1 MEKVP
6 FTKRALKNLCGKINR
21 EQSEDDVRKTME
33 VFAELGSRDPHFTY
47 RVQADEDGRIATL
60 MWANGSSRLQYTFF
74 GDVVT
79 FDTTYRTNLY
89 NMPFGLFVGVNNHF
103 QSIILAGVLVRDE
116 KVEAFEWVFT
126 EFIRMMGGTAPRTIL
141 TDQCQAMEVAIKNV
155 MPQTA
160 HRWCKWH
167 VLKKAKESLESLYSK
182 KSEFRAEFHK
192 VVNHMLTIDEF
203 EEAWKILV
211 EKYSLK
217 THDYMRQLYDIR
229 HKWAK
234 PYFKGVFCAKMSS
247 TQRSESA
254 NHMLKNY
261 IPPGCPMHMFVKKY
275 MRLQFDREA
284 EENYK
289 EKRTQIGRPLYRANL
304 AIERHAGK
312 IYTRAMFEQFG
323 HILYECGA
331 YQVEELEKGKL
342 YLAIHTDAARR
353 EKWCRVSYKV
363 AILEGG
369 DEYDCECGQFA
380 HMGLLCSHVV
390 KVLDF
395 IRVTEIPQKHIVK
408 RWTRD
413 ARDILPAHLTQYQRD
428 NAHNNPFSFR
438 HFNMYMHAMELVRM
452 GDASVEAYGKFMTL
466 IKDCLVQMEPFL
478 EIRDGLG
485 LEDRIGQHGD
495 GANARENGDE
505 LAAHTTVVAASGG
518 AGFGNVNDDAT
529 SANESG
535 NRLSGLL
542 APKKRKEMGCPTTS
556 REKAPYEG
564 LSKRTR
570 FCSICR
576 QQGHKRTT
584 CPDRG
589 DAPKPV
595 RKPARCKNCGV
606 EGHRRKNCNKVSDL
620 RVIGM

>member
-1 MEKVP
+1 
-6 FTKRALKNLCGKINR
+6 
-21 EQSEDDVRKTME
+21 ME
-33 VFAELGSRDPHFTY
+33 VFADLGSRDPHFTY
-47 RVQADEDGRIATL
+47 RVQADQDGRITTL

-89 NMPFGLFVGVNNHF
+89 NMPFDLFVGVNNHF

-116 KVEAFEWVFT
+116 KVETFEWVFT
-126 EFIRMMGGTAPRTIL
+126 EFVRMMGGSAPKTIL
-141 TDQCQAMEVAIKNV
+141 TDQNRAMEVAIKNV

-167 VLKKAKESLESLYSK
+167 VLKKAKESLGSLYTK

-203 EEAWKILV
+203 EEGWKILV
-211 EKYSLK
+211 EKYDLK
-217 THDYMRQLYDIR
+217 THDYMTQLYDIR

-234 PYFKGVFCAKMSS
+234 PYFKGVFCAKMTS
-247 TQRSESA
+247 TQRNESA

-261 IPPGCPMHMFVKKY
+261 VPPSCPMHLFVKKY
-275 MRLQFDREA
+275 TRLQFDREA
-284 EENYK
+284 EENYE
-289 EKRTQIGRPLYRANL
+289 EKRTRIGRPLYKANL

-342 YLAIHTDAARR
+342 YLAIHTEAARR

-363 AILEGG
+363 NVLEGG
-369 DEYDCECGQFA
+369 EEFDGECGQFA
-380 HMGLLCSHVV
+380 HMGLLCSHVL

-395 IRVTEIPQKHIVK
+395 IRITEIPQKHIVK

-413 ARDILPAHLTQYQRD
+413 ARDVLPAHLTQYQRD
-428 NAHNNPFSFR
+428 NAHKVHS
-438 HFNMYMHAMELVRM
+438 
-452 GDASVEAYGKFMTL
+452 AS
-466 IKDCLVQMEPFL
+466 
-478 EIRDGLG
+478 EIRDVMG
-485 LEDRIGQHGD
+485 LEDRVAEHGD
-495 GANARENGDE
+495 
-505 LAAHTTVVAASGG
+505 VVNQLPVQTPFAAASGG
-518 AGFGNVNDDAT
+518 AVMVTMNHDAT

-535 NRLSGLL
+535 NRLAGLL
-542 APKKRKEMGCPTTS
+542 APKKRKEMGRPTTS

-584 CPDRG
+584 CSDRG
-589 DAPKPV
+589 DAPKPI
-595 RKPARCKNCGV
+595 RKPARCKNCGIK
-606 EGHRRKNCNKVSDL
+606 GHRRNNCHKVGDL
-620 RVIGM
+620 WMIGL